1 MKSREISTW
10 KRGGQKAENIS
21 LTKNDDAPV
30 VVVAPDSRKI
40 VVVVVV
46 VRGGSLPRS
55 YMFLSQFF
63 NYKRGARLISNE
75 PRPRTFHLRRGPMRP
90 CAGSYEAL
98 RVAARRAQTNL
109 QNATKRS
116 KPWWSWS

>member
-46 VRGGSLPRS
+46 VGRVLLQPEVHAMERPGSG
-55 YMFLSQFF
+55 
-63 NYKRGARLISNE
+63 KGADAPIG
-75 PRPRTFHLRRGPMRP
+75 LR
-90 CAGSYEAL
+90 
-98 RVAARRAQTNL
+98 AARD
-109 QNATKRS
+109 
-116 KPWWSWS
+116 